1 MKAVI
6 LSKVADAYQ
15 ALAKAAEHDTR
26 DWLVTTQVNVVL
38 SASEAQ
44 RASVCW
50 LLAEPALAVQVLD
63 ALPNLQWLQSTWA
76 GVETLLA
83 QGMRRDY
90 VLTNVRGVFAPLMV
104 EYLLAHMLAHE
115 QNLAAHYAAFAQR
128 QWHPH
133 NGGLLRGKTVLLL
146 GLGSIGADM
155 VAMFHFLGMRVLGVA
170 NTPRAVAGVAE
181 VTDLAGVPR
190 LLAQADYVVNVLPN
204 TPATQDVV
212 NAAFLKH
219 MQPSAVF
226 INVGRGQAVVDA
238 DLAAALHAGTI
249 AAAVL
254 DVFRTEPLP
263 EAHPFWD
270 APNLVSTSHTAA
282 PSVPET
288 VFEVFNDNLNRFEHG
303 EELLHRVD
311 FARGY

>member
-63 ALPNLQWLQSTWA
+63 ALPNVQWMQSTWA
-76 GVETLLA
+76 GVEILLA
-83 QGMRRDY
+83 PNMRHDY
-90 VLTNVRGVFAPLMV
+90 TLTNVRGIFAPLMV
-104 EYLLAHMLAHE
+104 EYLLTHMLAHE
-115 QNLAAHYAAFAQR
+115 RLLYAHRAAFER
-128 QWHPH
+128 REWFPRG
-133 NGGLLRGKTVLLL
+133 GGLLRGKTVLLL

-155 VAMFHFLGMRVLGVA
+155 VAMFHFLGMRVQGVA

-212 NAAFLKH
+212 NAAFLKQ
-219 MQPSAVF
+219 MKPSAVF